1 MSIGKAT
8 KKATAKKTVKKV
20 DNVYWVIQVRKYV
33 TWKVHSLY
41 TTYVAALR
49 TSRTWDVP
57 ARNVKIE
64 RVELVA

>member
-1 MSIGKAT
+1 MSTGKST

-20 DNVYWVIQVRKYV
+20 DNVYWIIQVRKFV

-41 TTYVAALR
+41 TTYDAALR

>member
-1 MSIGKAT
+1 MSIGKST
-8 KKATAKKTVKKV
+8 KKATVKTPDK
-20 DNVYWVIQVRKYV
+20 VYWIIQVRKFV

-41 TTYVAALR
+41 TTYDAALR

>member
-1 MSIGKAT
+1 MSIGKST

-41 TTYVAALR
+41 ATYGDALE
-49 TSRTWDVP
+49 TSRTWDTSP
-57 ARNVKIE
+57 RNVKIE

>member
-1 MSIGKAT
+1 MATVKST
-8 KKATAKKTVKKV
+8 KKATVKTPDK
-20 DNVYWVIQVRKYV
+20 VYWIIQVRKFV

-41 TTYVAALR
+41 TTYDAALR